1 MPSTPS
7 PPRYRLSLRP
17 QYRWVY
23 IRSDTR
29 LPQVLSAGRR
39 LVVGEQRFKLV
50 TKVAR
55 RWGAE
60 VQTGHEGKG
69 KWPWFYSRWLVVG
82 EQRFKLVT
90 KVARR
95 WGAEVQAR
103 HEGKGKWLSFYSR
116 WLVVGEQR
124 FKLVTKVAR
133 RRGAEVQTR
142 HEGKGKWLWFYSRWL
157 VVGEQRFK
165 LVTKVARR
173 WGAEVQ
179 TRHEGKGKWLWFY
192 SRWLVVGEQRFRLVT
207 KVARRWEQRF
217 KLVTKV
223 ARRWGAEVQA
233 RHEGK
238 GKWLSF
244 YSRWLVLGEQR
255 FRLVTKVARRR
266 GAEVQTRHEGK
277 GKWLSKQRFKLVTKR
292 EQRFK
297 LVTKVARRRGAE
309 VQTRHEGKGKW
320 LSFYSRWLVV
330 GEQRFRLVTK
340 WLVVGSRGSNSS
352 RRWLVV
358 GEQRFKL
365 VVTKVAR
372 RWGAEVQTRHEGKGK
387 WLWFYSRWLVVGE
400 QRFKLVTKV
409 ARRRGAEVQTR
420 HEGKG
425 KWLSFYS
432 RWLVVGEQRFKL
444 VTKVARR
451 RGAEVQTRHEG
462 KGKWLSFYSRW
473 LVVGEQRF
481 KLVTKV
487 EDERVALQT
496 AAQPTCRLLTLGLL
510 LCAGRKGTYRS
521 RLLRFFLTVLL
532 SSAANRLF
540 PCRTRHVLRATGDH
554 AAVRPDGGAIWRI
567 SCFHLQRQTCLASQE
582 PGTSSEQQVITQL
595 SGPTEV
601 QYGESAVFTCNVRPA
616 WPVKVTWL
624 KDGAEI
630 PATTRV
636 FTQKVQ
642 RVAAEDGGGEL
653 LQATLTVDS
662 VRTNKTFT
670 CRIETEPAEE
680 RSVSVVVRVA
690 RVQSLRRNL
699 TQGHACV
706 ESRTDRSKL
715 TGVVSTNRKTYTPT
729 PFPPPAPPSVVC
741 SRTAP
746 RWSSPLGPRRRRSA
760 ELPGNTVASTIYI
773 DGVSFSDNGHY
784 VCYIPG
790 ASKDILN
797 PISKVVKLRRPPRL
811 LGVTGGNFF
820 EDEPLTLR
828 CSTQYAKHNQR
839 PPVTWNFEGLPLD
852 PRGYESRVEQNEYNV
867 TVHELVIPV
876 GRSHHSGSYECPLP
890 SEVEVEEGRPLEV
903 SCTAVG
909 RPLPSVQWEKLER
922 AGPSS
927 PDAAPRREFARTQ
940 GIPAEV
946 VEMMSP
952 EDVLEGDNFTVLC
965 TVANFIGPVD
975 FWFTAPR
982 SKPPCSRYSLE
993 TYLRDDGL
1001 MNVYLTVQEA
1011 TLEDSGFYECHAGPE
1026 RPWEVLDLKA
1036 SHATLGQDF
1045 FLSCTVKDWPRKVTF
1060 YHNGKVISE
1069 LDDARYTVHAP
1080 DASEEEGAPLT
1091 HVMKVAKARPEDEG
1105 VYQCSLDG
1113 YSSSSV
1119 TVAVEE
1125 PREEVLAI
1133 AASAAV
1139 LGRDFNIT
1147 CRVQNW
1153 DEDVTFVHN
1162 NVVVEPER
1170 EWRYEVTKR
1179 PGERPEVSSHVL
1191 TVTNASLDD
1200 AGYYECY
1207 TSRMAFDA
1215 VAVEVWREADVTLE
1229 LQTLDRPNWMD
1240 APIPMNCKVA
1250 GVDPNKV
1257 TIMFLQEDTPRVAI
1271 QNKTKMSTSN
1281 DLVSITITDNPDAPS
1296 LPETT
1301 FTLGFYSL
1309 SHNHSGFWS
1318 CEVLH
1323 PSGASLGKAVLFLE
1337 VADIP
1342 KFVVKPPEE
1351 VYEDLGED
1359 LYLNCSTSG
1368 PRETSVAWF
1377 RKGIP
1382 EPIV

>member
-1 MPSTPS
+1 MSATSRGRCGPAAGGGMGAMLILLLVFVSGCWCQGDRNDIRRREVVQGGNITLTCYAEPGH
-7 PPRYRLSLRP
+7 LRT
-17 QYRWVY
+17 YRWVY

-50 TKVAR
+50 TKV
-55 RWGAE
+55 
-60 VQTGHEGKG
+60 
-69 KWPWFYSRWLVVG
+69 
-82 EQRFKLVT
+82 
-90 KVARR
+90 
-95 WGAEVQAR
+95 
-103 HEGKGKWLSFYSR
+103 
-116 WLVVGEQR
+116 
-124 FKLVTKVAR
+124 
-133 RRGAEVQTR
+133 
-142 HEGKGKWLWFYSRWL
+142 
-157 VVGEQRFK
+157 
-165 LVTKVARR
+165 
-173 WGAEVQ
+173 
-179 TRHEGKGKWLWFY
+179 
-192 SRWLVVGEQRFRLVT
+192 
-207 KVARRWEQRF
+207 
-217 KLVTKV
+217 
-223 ARRWGAEVQA
+223 
-233 RHEGK
+233 
-238 GKWLSF
+238 
-244 YSRWLVLGEQR
+244 
-255 FRLVTKVARRR
+255 
-266 GAEVQTRHEGK
+266 
-277 GKWLSKQRFKLVTKR
+277 
-292 EQRFK
+292 
-297 LVTKVARRRGAE
+297 
-309 VQTRHEGKGKW
+309 
-320 LSFYSRWLVV
+320 
-330 GEQRFRLVTK
+330 
-340 WLVVGSRGSNSS
+340 
-352 RRWLVV
+352 
-358 GEQRFKL
+358 
-365 VVTKVAR
+365 
-372 RWGAEVQTRHEGKGK
+372 
-387 WLWFYSRWLVVGE
+387 
-400 QRFKLVTKV
+400 
-409 ARRRGAEVQTR
+409 
-420 HEGKG
+420 
-425 KWLSFYS
+425 
-432 RWLVVGEQRFKL
+432 
-444 VTKVARR
+444 
-451 RGAEVQTRHEG
+451 
-462 KGKWLSFYSRW
+462 
-473 LVVGEQRF
+473 
-481 KLVTKV
+481 
-487 EDERVALQT
+487 EDERVALQLQLT
-496 AAQPTCRLLTLGLL
+496 DVQLLDSGLFM
-510 LCAGRKGTYRS
+510 CWRKGVRPDPQI
-521 RLLRFFLTVLL
+521 LLTVL
-532 SSAANRLF
+532 
-540 PCRTRHVLRATGDH
+540 
-554 AAVRPDGGAIWRI
+554 
-567 SCFHLQRQTCLASQE
+567 E

-690 RVQSLRRNL
+690 RVQSL
-699 TQGHACV
+699 TAEPDKDTV
-706 ESRTDRSKL
+706 EYGQPLKL
-715 TGVVSTNRKTYTPT
+715 TCVVSGTRSEVVWLKDGAEME
-729 PFPPPAPPSVVC
+729 FGPSV
-741 SRTAP
+741 
-746 RWSSPLGPRRRRSA
+746 LGRKKVSA

-790 ASKDILN
+790 ASKDILIN
-797 PISKVVKLRRPPRL
+797 IEGRPPRL

-876 GRSHHSGSYECPLP
+876 GRSHHSGSYECVTAFGSATIYVDLFVPPSLGEPLP

-909 RPLPSVQWEKLER
+909 RPLPSVQWEKLVDDTWVPATELEGVDAR
-922 AGPSS
+922 DDGLLRIEAARLDHAG
-927 PDAAPRREFARTQ
+927 DFRCAARSEAGSFLAGMLLRVDR
-940 GIPAEV
+940 IPAEV

-975 FWFTAPR
+975 FWFNGAPLETALQP
-982 SKPPCSRYSLE
+982 RYSLE

-1011 TLEDSGFYECHAGPE
+1011 TLEDSGFYECHAGPGSSLTTDVMVQK

-1045 FLSCTVKDWPRKVTF
+1045 FVSCTVKDWPRKVTF

-1382 EPIV
+1382 EPIVSRPQSASLFIPGFTSTDEGDYYCLASAHDREIRAETVLRLRTPQPKVESVATSAGVEGEDLTITCTVSHWNEQVLFFINGEAADPETSPRYSLHRQPSPDEEAVAHVLTVHDAQLEDAGVAECFISLDEFGSALVEVAEAESAPPTRPPAADLGFDEPTLPPGRIIDLVGPALAEAGSTLTLTCLISPVMQGEVVLSHDVFLLQVGFLRVTRDRRIDVVSGTSADGTRLVFLNIAQVLPEDSGEYRCATSTDPPATASWIVTVVPAGELPATTTPATTTTVPSTTTTSSEEYDYDDLPPGINAR